1 MDSLSADQ
9 LNGLLEELFAPWV
22 RELDLQVTAADASGI
37 TVSMQPG
44 DQLNRVGGIVSGQA
58 LMAAAD
64 TAMVL
69 ALFSAKGEAFPAATV
84 DMNSSF
90 LKPAT
95 NVTLHI
101 NASVIRMGKSIA
113 FTRAEISSSAD
124 DKAVLSATATY
135 ALPAGR

>member
-1 MDSLSADQ
+1 MTSMPADD
-9 LNGLLEELFAPWV
+9 LNGLLEEHFAPWV
-22 RELDLQVTAADASGI
+22 KELDLHVTESDVSGI
-37 TVSMQPG
+37 RLNMQPG
-44 DQLNRVGGIVSGQA
+44 DKLNRRGEIVSGQA

-69 ALFSAKGEAFPAATV
+69 ALFSARGEAFPAATV

-101 NASVIRMGKSIA
+101 AASVIRLGKTIA

-124 DKAVLSATATY
+124 GKAVLSATGTY
-135 ALPAGR
+135 ALPAAR

>member
-1 MDSLSADQ
+1 MAALSVNE
-9 LNGLLEELFAPWV
+9 LNSILEEHFAPWV
-22 RELDLQVTAADASGI
+22 RDLDLRVVASDEMSVRL
-37 TVSMQPG
+37 TMQP
-44 DQLNRVGGIVSGQA
+44 DERLNRTGGIVSGQA

-69 ALFSAKGEAFPAATV
+69 AVNTAHGEFIACATV

-101 NASVIRMGKSIA
+101 VASVIRQGRTIA
-113 FTRAEISSSAD
+113 FTRAEISSSTD
-124 DKAVLSATATY
+124 DKAVLSATGTY

>member
-1 MDSLSADQ
+1 MAGMSVED
-9 LNGLLEELFAPWV
+9 LNSMLQEHFAPWV
-22 RELDLQVTAADASGI
+22 QELDLHVVSSDATSVQL
-37 TVSMQPG
+37 TMQPCER
-44 DQLNRVGGIVSGQA
+44 LNRVGGIVSGQA

-69 ALFSAKGEAFPAATV
+69 AVMTAQGEFVPCSTV

-101 NASVIRMGKSIA
+101 VASVIRKGKTIA

-124 DKAVLSATATY
+124 DKSVLSATGTY

>member
-1 MDSLSADQ
+1 MSVAD
-9 LNGLLEELFAPWV
+9 LNSIIEEHIAPWV
-22 RELDLQVTAADASGI
+22 HDLDLCVITADETSVTL
-37 TVSMQPG
+37 TMQPS
-44 DQLNRVGGIVSGQA
+44 DRLNRTGGIVSGQA

-69 ALFSAKGEAFPAATV
+69 AVNVAHGDFIPCSTV

-101 NASVIRMGKSIA
+101 VASVIRKGKTIA
-113 FTRAEISSSAD
+113 FTRAEISSTVD
-124 DKAVLSATATY
+124 DKAVLSATGTY
-135 ALPAGR
+135 ALPPKR